1 MLSVNN
7 ASETLIAVGKIVAPH
22 GVRGDLR
29 ILPDTDWPERF
40 RSLKHIRLG
49 GKLYRLLSARPHK
62 NIYILHLE
70 GVDDRNMAETLI
82 GKTAEVPASEMP
94 ERPEGLYY
102 DFQIAGLTAFDEA
115 GEKVGVITEIIH
127 TGANDV
133 YVIHPEKGVDILLPA
148 IPDCVLAVDVAEG
161 RMTVRLQEWED

>member
-1 MLSVNN
+1 MNN
-7 ASETLIAVGKIVAPH
+7 ASDTLIPVGKIVAPH

-29 ILPDTDWPERF
+29 ILPDTDWPEHFKKLR
-40 RSLKHIRLG
+40 HIRLG
-49 GKLYRLLSARPHK
+49 GKDYRLLSVRPHK

-70 GVDDRNMAETLI
+70 GVDDRNTAETLI
-82 GKTAEVPASEMP
+82 GARAEVPAAEMP
-94 ERPEGLYY
+94 ERDEGRYY

-115 GEKVGVITEIIH
+115 DEKVGVITEIIH

-133 YVIHPEKGVDILLPA
+133 YIIRPDAGKDILLPA
-148 IPDCVLAVDVAEG
+148 IPDCVLAVDPAAG